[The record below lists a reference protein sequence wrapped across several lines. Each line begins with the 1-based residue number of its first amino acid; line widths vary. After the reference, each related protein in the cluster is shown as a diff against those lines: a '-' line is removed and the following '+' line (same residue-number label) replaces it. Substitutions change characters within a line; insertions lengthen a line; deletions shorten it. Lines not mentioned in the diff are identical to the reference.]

1 MEAVGLS
8 GGDRLQQAY
17 RSFGGGVE
25 AYDELEAQ
33 GAVVLS
39 VRHDGGRRRRRAL
52 VPGAARPHRRDRS
65 GPSACGSANGR
76 FADGDLR
83 GAAEAITEA
92 QRILAGA
99 ESGGI
104 IHLVSAILVV
114 VILVAAAVLF
124 LRRRAS
130 YTARP

>member
-1 MEAVGLS
+1 MEAVGFS
-8 GGDRLQQAY
+8 APDRLQQAY

-33 GAVVLS
+33 RAVVRSYATTADDVNGARSFLE
-39 VRHDGGRRRRRAL
+39 RLGLIGGPDPAQRL
-52 VPGAARPHRRDRS
+52 QL
-65 GPSACGSANGR
+65 ANGR
-76 FADGDLR
+76 FAEGDLR

-104 IHLVSAILVV
+104 IRLVSAILVV
-114 VILVAAAVLF
+114 LIIVAAAVLL
-124 LRRRAS
+124 LRRRSS